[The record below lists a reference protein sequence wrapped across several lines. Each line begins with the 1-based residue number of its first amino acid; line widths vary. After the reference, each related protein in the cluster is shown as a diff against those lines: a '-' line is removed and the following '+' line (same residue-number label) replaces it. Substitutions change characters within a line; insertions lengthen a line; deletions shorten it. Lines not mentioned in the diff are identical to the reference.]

1 MKCFSQLQYNRYLK
15 IKPLWG
21 VYVKRNIKQRQV
33 ILLLGLQWGVHM
45 FCVVIFSCTAV
56 FDSFSQCL
64 ASNGGHKKVPRE
76 GKEQE
81 HSAWYSFLAPS
92 PLPTTD
98 SMDPTTV
105 AGSSDSS
112 PKLTWVIL
120 YSCSSESFSRYSFLR
135 LNPRTHLFLY
145 ILYQIVPQYYYAL
158 YKEATSFCL
167 FLTIPWF
174 LYSKRWWTD
183 DNWPSWTTVAFRRA
197 VLCSSSICLL
207 RKYWNCTWHFY
218 QQAK

>member
-1 MKCFSQLQYNRYLK
+1 MSICSVLWFFPVRLCLIHLVSVWPLMVAIRKYLGREK
-15 IKPLWG
+15 SRNTVLDTPSLHPVPFLPLTVW
-21 VYVKRNIKQRQV
+21 ILPQWQDQV
-33 ILLLGLQWGVHM
+33 
-45 FCVVIFSCTAV
+45 TAV
-56 FDSFSQCL
+56 PSWHGLFSI
-64 ASNGGHKKVPRE
+64 H
-76 GKEQE
+76 
-81 HSAWYSFLAPS
+81 APVSLS
-92 PLPTTD
+92 PGTRF
-98 SMDPTTV
+98 
-105 AGSSDSS
+105 SDSIHVH
-112 PKLTWVIL
+112 TCF
-120 YSCSSESFSRYSFLR
+120 YS
-135 LNPRTHLFLY
+135 

-183 DNWPSWTTVAFRRA
+183 DNWPSWTTVAFRHA